1 MKKNDKITVIT
12 CAAAFALNVAL
23 FSVKLYVGLCANSI
37 SIYSDAVN
45 NMFDSLSGLA
55 AFICFA
61 ALLSSSS
68 EGTRAIIKKAEQ
80 FFSFV
85 MSVIILLT
93 GLYFAYNSLERLFY
107 PTPISYLTRY
117 LVMLIVTVAVKFV
130 MFFAYRGVYRIT
142 GSPIIKVVSQYVE
155 FAVDAVFGLVI
166 SAVLITSAV
175 KLAKKS
181 GAVMLDFVGSGK
193 REEISEIFDSLG
205 VAVDYIT
212 YRRTG
217 TEIEAFAKP
226 KFPENTDENE
236 ITQKLV
242 SACKEKG
249 VTLHILKI

>member
-117 LVMLIVTVAVKFV
+117 LVMLIVTVAVKFI

-142 GSPIIKVVSQYVE
+142 GSPIIKVMAADSILSIPSTTKKFISFFSCSSKIISSDRPVRSNSFSTFSHKVSE
-155 FAVDAVFGLVI
+155 
-166 SAVLITSAV
+166 
-175 KLAKKS
+175 
-181 GAVMLDFVGSGK
+181 
-193 REEISEIFDSLG
+193 
-205 VAVDYIT
+205 
-212 YRRTG
+212 
-217 TEIEAFAKP
+217 
-226 KFPENTDENE
+226 
-236 ITQKLV
+236 
-242 SACKEKG
+242 
-249 VTLHILKI
+249 

>member
-1 MKKNDKITVIT
+1 
-12 CAAAFALNVAL
+12 
-23 FSVKLYVGLCANSI
+23 
-37 SIYSDAVN
+37 
-45 NMFDSLSGLA
+45 
-55 AFICFA
+55 
-61 ALLSSSS
+61 
-68 EGTRAIIKKAEQ
+68 
-80 FFSFV
+80 

-117 LVMLIVTVAVKFV
+117 LVMLIVTVAVKFI

-142 GSPIIKVVSQYVE
+142 GSPIIKVMAADSILDCFITLATVMSLTVSQYVE

-166 SAVLITSAV
+166 SGVLITSAV

-217 TEIEAFAKP
+217 TEIEAFATP

>member
-85 MSVIILLT
+85 MSVNYLAVMVCPFIVD
-93 GLYFAYNSLERLFY
+93 LFRHLFHTHSDRF
-107 PTPISYLTRY
+107 PFFFNAAAV
-117 LVMLIVTVAVKFV
+117 LVMVIVTWRC
-130 MFFAYRGVYRIT
+130 RGNFT
-142 GSPIIKVVSQYVE
+142 L
-155 FAVDAVFGLVI
+155 GLDE
-166 SAVLITSAV
+166 SYY
-175 KLAKKS
+175 KS
-181 GAVMLDFVGSGK
+181 
-193 REEISEIFDSLG
+193 
-205 VAVDYIT
+205 
-212 YRRTG
+212 
-217 TEIEAFAKP
+217 
-226 KFPENTDENE
+226 
-236 ITQKLV
+236 
-242 SACKEKG
+242 
-249 VTLHILKI
+249 

>member
-68 EGTRAIIKKAEQ
+68 EGSRAIIKKAEQ

-142 GSPIIKVVSQYVE
+142 
-155 FAVDAVFGLVI
+155 A
-166 SAVLITSAV
+166 
-175 KLAKKS
+175 
-181 GAVMLDFVGSGK
+181 
-193 REEISEIFDSLG
+193 
-205 VAVDYIT
+205 
-212 YRRTG
+212 RR
-217 TEIEAFAKP
+217 
-226 KFPENTDENE
+226 
-236 ITQKLV
+236 
-242 SACKEKG
+242 
-249 VTLHILKI
+249 